1 MKFKYRGSDI
11 LFYLH
16 TQRAREREKERV
28 RVRVRKR
35 ERERE
40 KERERKGERERKRD
54 NRFDQV
60 QIANSELFH
69 YSQSANQQGCKI
81 IQREVIR
88 LRETHRLRYAGTF

>member
-1 MKFKYRGSDI
+1 
-11 LFYLH
+11 
-16 TQRAREREKERV
+16 V
-28 RVRVRKR
+28 RVRERKR
-35 ERERE
+35 EREN
-40 KERERKGERERKRD
+40 ERVRERKRD

-88 LRETHRLRYAGTF
+88 RQTRETRRLRYAGTF